1 METIRNNI
9 IGFYASFNLGEN
21 EKEKVKEYLWQENGL
36 AEKLKSLEWQFYG
49 EDFHLILF
57 QVYVKPIPYMRENLR
72 EIENYRRK
80 EKAIGIPIIIDE
92 DNFFK
97 LDEKGRQ
104 KFFQETIDVKLDL
117 LKEKIRRN
125 KLDLDIG
132 KLKDDVKNLLVKE

>member
-9 IGFYASFNLGEN
+9 IGFYASFNFE
-21 EKEKVKEYLWQENGL
+21 EKEIVKKYLWKENGL
-36 AEKLKSLEWQFYG
+36 TEKLKSLEWKFYG

-57 QVYVKPIPYMRENLR
+57 QVYVKPIPYTRANLR
-72 EIENYRRK
+72 EIENYRGK

-97 LDEKGRQ
+97 LEEKGRQ
-104 KFFQETIDVKLDL
+104 KFFQETIDMKLDL

-125 KLDLDIG
+125 KLDLDIE
-132 KLKDDVKNLLVKE
+132 KLKDDVRRLLVSE

>member
-9 IGFYASFNLGEN
+9 IGFYASFNIDEN
-21 EKEKVKEYLWQENGL
+21 EKDKVKEYLWQVNGL

-57 QVYVKPIPYMRENLR
+57 QVYVKPILYMRESLR
-72 EIENYRRK
+72 EIENYRRN
-80 EKAIGIPIIIDE
+80 EKAIGIPIIIDD

-104 KFFQETIDVKLDL
+104 KFFQETIDIKLDL

-125 KLDLDIG
+125 KLDLDIE
-132 KLKDDVKNLLVKE
+132 KLKEDVKNLLVRE

>member
-9 IGFYASFNLGEN
+9 IGFYASFNLGEK
-21 EKEKVKEYLWQENGL
+21 EKEKVIAYLWKENGL
-36 AEKLKSLEWQFYG
+36 TEKLKSLEWQFYG

-117 LKEKIRRN
+117 LKEKIKRN
-125 KLDLDIG
+125 KLDLNIR
-132 KLKDDVKNLLVKE
+132 KLKDDVKNLLAKE